1 MLLPERKNFQA
12 VLFDLDGTLVD
23 TAPDMAWAINQVL
36 QDQQKAPLPFGQI
49 RPHVS
54 AGSRGLVELAF
65 TKAGEPVLVEA
76 QRLALQQ
83 AFLDHYAQHLCVD
96 TQVFTGFEAALQLI
110 EQQTTNIKTW
120 GIVTNKPGWLAEPLI
135 QQLGLAERSA
145 CLVSGDTLLQRKP
158 HPAPL
163 LHACELIDIDPQHCL
178 YFGDDE
184 RDIVAANACQMPSAI
199 AAFGY
204 LRQESALANWPTD
217 YYINKPDDL
226 VNWLNS

>member
-1 MLLPERKNFQA
+1 MHLPHRKDFKA

-36 QDQQKAPLPFGQI
+36 KDHQLMPLTFAQI

-65 TKAGEPVLVEA
+65 NKDAANMAENE
-76 QRLALQQ
+76 RLSLQQ
-83 AFLDHYAQHLCVD
+83 AFLDHYAQHLCVE
-96 TQVFTGFEAALQLI
+96 TQVFAGFEAALHII
-110 EQQTTNIKTW
+110 EQQSTNIKTW

-135 QQLGLAERSA
+135 QQLGLARRSA
-145 CLVSGDTLLQRKP
+145 CLVSGDTLPHRKP

-163 LHACELIDIDPQHCL
+163 LHACQLIDVAPEHCL

-184 RDIVAANACQMPSAI
+184 RDIQAANACQMPSAI

-204 LRQESALANWPTD
+204 LRQESALAKWPTD
-217 YYINKPDDL
+217 YYIDKPADL
-226 VNWLNS
+226 LTWLNSK